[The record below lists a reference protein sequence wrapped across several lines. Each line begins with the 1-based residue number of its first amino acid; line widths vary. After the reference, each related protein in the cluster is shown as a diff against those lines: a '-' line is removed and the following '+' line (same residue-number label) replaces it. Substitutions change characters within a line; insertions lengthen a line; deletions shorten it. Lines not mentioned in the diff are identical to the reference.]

1 MLAMLPMM
9 FQSFDDRIG
18 YPSFIP
24 TAPRQPRKSGTT
36 RERDPSTIGQV
47 TSWWTYPSISFPEA
61 THAEVT
67 WSDRLEQMFTFG
79 AEDFKTPPGIR
90 PPVIP

>member
-9 FQSFDDRIG
+9 FDSFDDRIG

-24 TAPRQPRKSGTT
+24 VRVPRTSGTT
-36 RERDPSTIGQV
+36 RVRDSSTIGQV
-47 TSWWTYPSISFPEA
+47 TSWWTSPTLSFPEA
-61 THAEVT
+61 TNAEVT
-67 WSDRLEQMFTFG
+67 WSDRLEQMFT
-79 AEDFKTPPGIR
+79 TPSGPYKISPGIR